1 MTGGGKMVEDD
12 VTRIKQS
19 VSVGMPVIC
28 SAA

>member
-19 VSVGMPVIC
+19 VSVVVPVIC
-28 SAA
+28 STL

>member
-19 VSVGMPVIC
+19 VSVVMRVIC
-28 SAA
+28 PDV